1 MPNFCNKIL
10 EMIEN
15 NDILEEESVDTHFL
29 YYFQLLN
36 GLVECDGSHLLDY
49 EEFIFKVFD
58 KTLNVKCAEIYEIS
72 SYSLKLTLKSLTSIH
87 ELEFYMNSR
96 NSGIEKIKVNS

>member
-1 MPNFCNKIL
+1 
-10 EMIEN
+10 MIEN